1 MEKKSTFAVIE
12 TGAKQYLVAVGDT
25 VTIEKL
31 SGEFKE
37 GDTISFDKVLLVGK
51 DGKTTLGMPYVDGAK
66 VETELVEQG
75 KGKKLKVIRFRAKS
89 RYTRRYGHRQP
100 FMKIKVTAIK

>member
-12 TGAKQYLVAVGDT
+12 TGGKQYLVTEGDM
-25 VTIEKL
+25 VSIEKL
-31 SGEFKE
+31 PGEFNE
-37 GDTISFDKVLLVGK
+37 GDALSFDSVLLIGK
-51 DGKTTLGMPYVDGAK
+51 DGKTTLGMPYISGAK
-66 VETELVEQG
+66 VEAELIEQG
-75 KGKKLKVIRFRAKS
+75 KGKKIKVLRFRAKS